1 MRDKGKS
8 IMNERNPSKINLT
21 SEISKPIR
29 TLKEIEIE
37 FKKRKMTFELNKKI
51 QDVWV
56 ARLF

>member
-8 IMNERNPSKINLT
+8 IMNDGNPSKINLT
-21 SEISKPIR
+21 FEILKPIR

-37 FKKRKMTFELNKKI
+37 FKKRKMTFELNKII

-56 ARLF
+56 A

>member
-29 TLKEIEIE
+29 TLKDIEIE

>member
-8 IMNERNPSKINLT
+8 IMNEGNPSKINLT
-21 SEISKPIR
+21 FEISKPIR
-29 TLKEIEIE
+29 TLKESKIE